1 MFPPRLGL
9 NIEESRPKSS
19 ITRLKPGWKWN
30 PRSKSNKKTAQ
41 KPLPNPF
48 PPKRSL
54 IPRLKHFGCHW
65 LHAKLVAYRLD
76 KRDTA
81 LQRQRFSRWPHE
93 PRQPHAP
100 RQYVV
105 PAQAGIQWS
114 ACDDWVPA
122 CAGLT
127 WSWVPACAGM
137 TWSWVPACAGM
148 TDKWKARSLKSRRRF
163 YVSRG

>member
-122 CAGLT
+122 CAG
-127 WSWVPACAGM
+127 M